1 MRRKY
6 HVYLIQ
12 HKELPEVKYIDLS
25 VATKYNRWKGIEFA
39 LREWL
44 IHRPEISSPNNRSS
58 KHPLYL
64 MLGKYGIRE
73 FTISPL
79 QSYHLPDRGTAM
91 EYVHKWA
98 AELNA
103 ICDDN
108 IR

>member
-1 MRRKY
+1 MHLRKY

-12 HKELPEVKYIDLS
+12 HKGLPEVKYIDLS

-44 IHRPEISSPNNRSS
+44 MYRNSN
-58 KHPLYL
+58 HPLYL

-79 QSYHLPDRGTAM
+79 QSYHLPDRGSAM

-98 AELNA
+98 TELNA